1 MLRAI
6 LLVFAVLLLVFS
18 GWLVTFD
25 VAGWPMLVFPILLLI
40 GIVFERVHYTGNAR
54 ANEPDKDWA
63 PTSERFLDEATG
75 RPVTVWFNATTGER
89 KYVDE

>member
-6 LLVFAVLLLVFS
+6 VLVVAVVALGF
-18 GWLVTFD
+18 GAWLVTFD
-25 VAGWPMLVFPILLLI
+25 LAGWPALVFPSLLLV
-40 GIVFERVHYTGNAR
+40 GILFERVHYTGNAK
-54 ANEPDKDWA
+54 AGEPDKNWA
-63 PTSERFLDEATG
+63 PTQERFLDEATG